1 MPRILLH
8 VAGVVQGVG
17 FRPFVYRT
25 ALAHDLSGYVQNGR
39 SGVRIEVQGPEIAV
53 ESFVA
58 SLKRDL
64 PLPGRVESLER
75 QVLPEQAEVG
85 FRIRASSES
94 SRVSPTLPADLATC
108 QDCIDELR
116 SPTER
121 RYEYPFTNCT
131 RCGPR
136 YSIVQALPYDRP
148 RTSMHEFPLCADCER
163 EYRDPLDR
171 RFDAQPIACPRCG
184 PHLELIVGG
193 MRRAVGAA
201 ALEDAARELRA
212 GRILALEGLGG
223 FQLLVDAGCD
233 EFVQRLRQRKH
244 RDDKPLA
251 VMFSSLAEL
260 RRFAEVDELEAEA
273 LSSSAAPI
281 LLVRRREGSAL
292 ANAIAPGNPMLGAL
306 LPTTPLHHLLLGAVG
321 RPVVCTSGNMSEEP
335 MCTEPS
341 DALQKLDNVADAFL
355 VHNRRI
361 VRPIDDSVARV
372 VRGRLRLLRR
382 ARGYAPLP
390 VARIESSQTLL
401 GVGAHLKSSIALA
414 VGGQVVMSQ
423 HLGDLDGPEN
433 IALFERTI
441 DDLIRFFDAKVDAI
455 ACDLHPDYASTRIAE
470 KLSESWG
477 KPLVRVQHHHAHVAA
492 CIAEHGLESPV
503 LGIAWDGSGY
513 GSDGSIWGGEAL
525 ICRGASFDRFA
536 SLRSFP
542 LPGGDRAAREP
553 RRAALGLLHEL
564 GGPELALREARRWFS
579 ETELATLLRAIA
591 ASVNAPRTS
600 SMGRLFD
607 AVAALLGLV
616 SVCSFEGQ
624 AAMALEHCA
633 MQACD
638 HEAYP
643 FPLIEGAP
651 RLADWG
657 PLLHAVIDDR
667 QRGVVASVIA
677 RRFHNSLVQLA
688 LAIAEG
694 AAIGH
699 VALTGGCFQNALL
712 SSELSD
718 RLERRHYE
726 VHEPLEVPPND
737 GGIALGQ
744 VLIAAASEYR
754 RCRSVTTT
762 VT

>member
-1 MPRILLH
+1 M
-8 VAGVVQGVG
+8 
-17 FRPFVYRT
+17 
-25 ALAHDLSGYVQNGR
+25 
-39 SGVRIEVQGPEIAV
+39 
-53 ESFVA
+53 
-58 SLKRDL
+58 
-64 PLPGRVESLER
+64 
-75 QVLPEQAEVG
+75 PEQAEVG
-85 FRIRASSES
+85 FQIRASSES

-108 QDCIDELR
+108 QDCIDEFR
-116 SPTER
+116 SRAER
-121 RYEYPFTNCT
+121 RYDYPFTNCT

-184 PHLELIVGG
+184 PHLELLVGG
-193 MRRAVGAA
+193 RSHAVGAA
-201 ALEDAARELRA
+201 ALEGAARELRA

-341 DALQKLDNVADAFL
+341 DALEKLDNVADAFI

-390 VARIESSQTLL
+390 VARIQSSRTLL

-441 DDLIRFFDAKVDAI
+441 DDLTRFFDAKVDAI

-492 CIAEHGLESPV
+492 CIAEHGLRSAV
-503 LGIAWDGSGY
+503 LGLAWDGTGY
-513 GSDGSIWGGEAL
+513 GADGTIWGGEAL
-525 ICRGASFDRFA
+525 ICHGATFDRFA

-564 GGPELALREARRWFS
+564 GGPELALREAGRWFS
-579 ETELATLLRAIA
+579 ETELATLLRAIPA
-591 ASVNAPRTS
+591 GVNAPRTS

-607 AVAALLGLV
+607 AVAALLGLF
-616 SVCSFEGQ
+616 SVCTFEGQ

-638 HEAYP
+638 QEAYP
-643 FPLIEGAP
+643 FPLIQGAP

-657 PLLHAVIDDR
+657 PLIHAIIDDR
-667 QRGVVASVIA
+667 QCGVAASVIA
-677 RRFHNSLVQLA
+677 RRFHNSLVELA
-688 LAIAEG
+688 LAIVEG
-694 AAIGH
+694 AAIGQ
-699 VALTGGCFQNALL
+699 VVLTGGCFQNALL

-726 VHEPLEVPPND
+726 VHEPLQVPAND

-744 VLIAAASEYR
+744 VLIVAASEER
-754 RCRSVTTT
+754 R
-762 VT
+762 